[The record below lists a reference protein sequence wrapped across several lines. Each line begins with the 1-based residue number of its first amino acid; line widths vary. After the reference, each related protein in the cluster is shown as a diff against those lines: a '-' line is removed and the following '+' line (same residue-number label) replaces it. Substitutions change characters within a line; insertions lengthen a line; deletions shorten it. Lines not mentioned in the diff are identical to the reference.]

1 MLLRDRRQLVP
12 HDGSCRCASLGGH
25 RSATRYPSLACLWPL
40 RLLLGGGF
48 RPTASTARPFDRWSR
63 WRCVVQVGRCANFC
77 LFKGDK
83 CKVTL
88 SLQPTRAARAQHA
101 RKHTHAHAHTRARR
115 DLYARTHARTHARTQ
130 PRWVLCRPA
139 RALRTGS
146 LRSNTAPIPTAR
158 TTSSA
163 PRLASQGFSFSPI
176 ASKCVLHSE
185 AYSAPNLDTSTP
197 FEYYERDPSRVYRH
211 APLLPA

>member
-12 HDGSCRCASLGGH
+12 HDGSRRCASLGG
-25 RSATRYPSLACLWPL
+25 PKPCLPWPL

-101 RKHTHAHAHTRARR
+101 RKDTHAARAQHVRKHTHA
-115 DLYARTHARTHARTQ
+115 ARTHSCAQRPLRAHARAHAASLGALPT
-130 PRWVLCRPA
+130 RPCA
-139 RALRTGS
+139 AHS
-146 LRSNTAPIPTAR
+146 L
-158 TTSSA
+158 TSLYLGAYPHSA
-163 PRLASQGFSFSPI
+163 NNLFGASPRLAGLL
-176 ASKCVLHSE
+176 VLADRE
-185 AYSAPNLDTSTP
+185 QV
-197 FEYYERDPSRVYRH
+197 R
-211 APLLPA
+211 APL